1 MAKPPVS
8 APADTAGTR
17 GRTLGDFRHPSP
29 APVTSSDPDSVLARD
44 GDYESSPG
52 VREALAAIDGGATAI
67 LITGRAG
74 TGKTRLVHHLR
85 ERPGGDKQAVVAPTG
100 VAALNARAQTIH
112 SFFQLPFGVLDSR
125 ALTPA
130 RNTGKLFR
138 HMERLII
145 DEVSMVRA
153 DILDAIDARLRQGRR
168 DPRPFGGVQVVLV
181 GDFLQLPPVVERD
194 HLPILQAL
202 GYENPFAFSAKVLNQ
217 VGVETIELD
226 HVYRQ
231 EEQAF
236 VDILAK
242 LRTGEDVEEAV
253 RRLNERCVKPHRA
266 DATPILLTPTRAAA
280 ERYNRDGLERIA
292 GPGVEYAAR
301 IDGKLEVAQ
310 DRLPVPER
318 LELKVGARVMA
329 VRNDLS
335 KRWVNGSLGTVT
347 ALEPERVLVQFDH
360 EPVSHAVERAS
371 WEKVRQE
378 WNDASQSIA
387 STTLAA
393 YSQIPLLPA
402 WAITIHKAQGLSLDD
417 VRLDLGRGAFASGQL
432 YVALSRARTLDGLSL
447 TRMIRPNDVMVDS
460 MLLDFVRW
468 LRK

>member
-1 MAKPPVS
+1 LAKSPVS
-8 APADTAGTR
+8 DPEDTGTR
-17 GRTLGDFRHPSP
+17 VRTLGGFQHPPP
-29 APVTSSDPDSVLARD
+29 APIASSSPEAAFVRD
-44 GDYESSPG
+44 GDYEASPG
-52 VREALAAIDGGATAI
+52 VGEALAAIDSGCPV
-67 LITGRAG
+67 LLVTGRAG
-74 TGKTRLVHHLR
+74 TGKTRLVHYLR

-138 HMERLII
+138 HMERLVI

-153 DILDAIDARLRQGRR
+153 DILDVIDARLRQNRR

-181 GDFLQLPPVVERD
+181 GDFLQLPPVVERND
-194 HLPILQAL
+194 LPILQAL
-202 GYENPFAFSAKVLNQ
+202 GYGSPFAFSAKVLDR
-217 VGVETIELD
+217 VDVETIELD

-231 EEQAF
+231 EEAAF

-242 LRTGEDVEEAV
+242 LRTGDDVEDAV
-253 RRLNERCVKPHRA
+253 RRLNERCVNPHRGGV
-266 DATPILLTPTRAAA
+266 TPILLTPTRAAA
-280 ERYNRDGLERIA
+280 ERYNRDGLALIA
-292 GPGVEYAAR
+292 GPAADYAAR

-347 ALEPERVLVQFDH
+347 ALESERVMVRFDH
-360 EPVSHAVERAS
+360 ESTSHAVERAV

-378 WNDASQSIA
+378 WNDATQSIA
-387 STTLAA
+387 TTSLAA

-447 TRMIRPNDVMVDS
+447 TRTIRPSDVMVDP
-460 MLLDFVRW
+460 MLLDFVQW

>member
-1 MAKPPVS
+1 LAKPPVS
-8 APADTAGTR
+8 DPADIAVTR
-17 GRTLGDFRHPSP
+17 PRAFGGFRHPPSAP
-29 APVTSSDPDSVLARD
+29 AAPTDPESFVRD
-44 GDYESSPG
+44 DAYEASPG
-52 VREALAAIDGGATAI
+52 VREALAAVDDGRPAI
-67 LITGRAG
+67 LVTGRAG
-74 TGKTRLVHHLR
+74 TGKTRLVHYLR

-112 SFFQLPFGVLDSR
+112 SFFQLPFGVLDAR
-125 ALTPA
+125 RLTPP

-138 HMERLII
+138 RMERLVI

-153 DILDAIDARLRQGRR
+153 DVLDAIDARLRQSRG
-168 DPRPFGGVQVVLV
+168 DDRPFGGVQVVLV

-194 HLPILQAL
+194 HMPILQAL
-202 GYENPFAFSAKVLNQ
+202 GYATPFAFSAKALDDA
-217 VGVETIELD
+217 GVETIELD

-242 LRTGEDVEEAV
+242 LRTGDDVDDAV
-253 RRLNERCVKPHRA
+253 RRLNERCMKPHR
-266 DATPILLTPTRAAA
+266 DGVVPILLTPTRAAA
-280 ERYNRDGLERIA
+280 ERYNRDGIERIA
-292 GPGVEYAAR
+292 GTVVEYAAR
-301 IDGKLEVAQ
+301 IDGKLEIAQ

-318 LELKVGARVMA
+318 LELKIGARVMA

-335 KRWVNGSLGTVT
+335 RRWVNGSLGTVT
-347 ALEPERVLVQFDH
+347 ALEPERVMVRFDH
-360 EPVSHAVERAS
+360 DSASRAVERAV

-378 WNDASQSIA
+378 WNDASQSIT
-387 STTLAA
+387 STSLAA

-447 TRMIRPNDVMVDS
+447 TRTIRAADVMVDP
-460 MLLDFVRW
+460 MLLDFVHW
-468 LRK
+468 LRT

>member
-1 MAKPPVS
+1 MTEPPAS
-8 APADTAGTR
+8 DPPGLSRAH
-17 GRTLGDFRHPSP
+17 GRTPGAYRRPPPIP
-29 APVTSSDPDSVLARD
+29 APSSDRAWTPDD
-44 GDYESSPG
+44 DYESSPG
-52 VREALAAIDGGATAI
+52 VHEALAAIDGGAAAI
-67 LITGRAG
+67 LVTGRAG
-74 TGKTRLVHHLR
+74 TGKTRLVHYLR
-85 ERPGGDKQAVVAPTG
+85 ERPGGEKQAVVAPTG
-100 VAALNARAQTIH
+100 VAALNAHAQTIH
-112 SFFQLPFGVLDSR
+112 SFFQLPFGVIDSR
-125 ALTPA
+125 TLTPA
-130 RNTGKLFR
+130 RNVGKLFR
-138 HMERLII
+138 HMQRLII

-153 DILDAIDARLRQGRR
+153 DILDAIDSRLRQSRR
-168 DPRPFGGVQVVLV
+168 DPQPFGGVQVVLV

-202 GYENPFAFSAKVLNQ
+202 GYRTPFAYSAKVLQ
-217 VGVETIELD
+217 RMDVEPIELE

-236 VDILAK
+236 VEILGK

-253 RRLNERCVKPHRA
+253 RRLNEQCVHPHRS

-280 ERYNRDGLERIA
+280 ERYNRDGLDRIGGA
-292 GPGVEYAAR
+292 VVEYNAR
-301 IDGKLEVAQ
+301 IDGKLDIAQ

-329 VRNDLS
+329 VRNDPS
-335 KRWVNGSLGTVT
+335 KRWVNGSLGAVT
-347 ALEPERVLVQFDH
+347 ALESDSVSVRFDHDAVSHTVERVT
-360 EPVSHAVERAS
+360 

-387 STTLAA
+387 TTSLAS

-402 WAITIHKAQGLSLDD
+402 WAITVHKAQGLSLDD

-447 TRMIRPNDVMVDS
+447 TRAIRASDVLVDS
-460 MLLDFVRW
+460 TLLGFVEW

>member
-1 MAKPPVS
+1 LPN
-8 APADTAGTR
+8 
-17 GRTLGDFRHPSP
+17 SP
-29 APVTSSDPDSVLARD
+29 ATIRAIAGVPPAQDQ
-44 GDYESSPG
+44 DYETSPG
-52 VREALAAIDGGATAI
+52 VCDALAAIDSGCPAV
-67 LITGRAG
+67 LVTGRAG

-85 ERPGGDKQAVVAPTG
+85 ERPGDDKQAVVAPTG

-130 RNTGKLFR
+130 RNVGKLFR
-138 HMERLII
+138 HMQRLIV
-145 DEVSMVRA
+145 DEISMVRA
-153 DILDAIDARLRQGRR
+153 DILDAMDARLRQSRR

-202 GYENPFAFSAKVLNQ
+202 GYASPFAFSAKVLDQ
-217 VGVETIELD
+217 VVVSTVELD

-236 VDILAK
+236 VELLGKI
-242 LRTGEDVEEAV
+242 RTGDDVEEAV
-253 RRLNERCVKPHRA
+253 RRLNERCARPHRP

-280 ERYNRDGLERIA
+280 ERYNREGLARIDGA
-292 GPGVEYAAR
+292 AVEYAAQ
-301 IDGKLEVAQ
+301 IDGKLDVAQ

-318 LELKVGARVMA
+318 LALKVGARVMA

-347 ALEPERVLVQFDH
+347 ALEPERVIVRFDH
-360 EPVSHAVERAS
+360 AAVDHPVERAA

-402 WAITIHKAQGLSLDD
+402 WAITIHKAQGLTLDD
-417 VRLDLGRGAFASGQL
+417 VRIDLGWGAFAAGQL

-447 TRMIRPNDVMVDS
+447 TRTIRPSDVLIEP
-460 MLLDFVRW
+460 MLLDFVQW
-468 LRK
+468 LRR